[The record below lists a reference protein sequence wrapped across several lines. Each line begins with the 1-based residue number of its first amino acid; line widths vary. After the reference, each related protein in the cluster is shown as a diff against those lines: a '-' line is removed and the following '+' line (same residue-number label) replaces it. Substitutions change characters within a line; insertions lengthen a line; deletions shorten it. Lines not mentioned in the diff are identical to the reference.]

1 MNSKCIWL
9 LAAPIS
15 MCLLIAT
22 SANAQRDPPIV
33 ESYLSSTSVRRVD
46 NGLKWT
52 LSYTKTGGQTKAAY
66 QYYVIAYSDRHR
78 KQITELTPQEAI
90 AKKFGTIL
98 ESKIANRGKDGRY
111 NFEFTI
117 ETSEFVKKMKGED
130 QIADDR
136 TSNLGGWKSFDDQI
150 RLAIFI
156 PFLDDQKYSVLE
168 GLPQDKNDAN
178 YRGDSAL
185 LFEAVT
191 QRLQICFGIVQAS
204 RIKEGQFYL
213 QLNGNRPASK
223 DAR

>member
-1 MNSKCIWL
+1 
-9 LAAPIS
+9 

-33 ESYLSSTSVRRVD
+33 ESYLSSTSVQRVD

-52 LSYTKTGGQTKAAY
+52 LSYTKTGGQPKAAY

-78 KQITELTPQEAI
+78 NQIAGLTPQEAI
-90 AKKFGTIL
+90 ASNFATIL
-98 ESKIANRGKDGRY
+98 ETRIANRDNDGRY

-117 ETSEFVKKMKGED
+117 KTGEFVKKMKGEK

-136 TSNLGGWKSFDDQI
+136 TNNLGGWKSFEDQI
-150 RLAIFI
+150 QLAIFI
-156 PFLDDQKYSVLE
+156 PFLDDQEYAVLE
-168 GLPQDKNDAN
+168 GLPQDKNDGN

-185 LFEAVT
+185 LFETVT
-191 QRLQICFGIVQAS
+191 QRLQVCFGIVQAAQ
-204 RIKEGQFYL
+204 IKEGQFYL
-213 QLNGNRPASK
+213 QLNGNRPSVK